1 MLLAFD
7 IGNTN
12 IVIGVFQNNKLAADW
27 RIASDRKKTHDEYG
41 LLVEQLFQ
49 CSGLK
54 REDVKDIIIS
64 SVVPNLTDVIK
75 RTCEQYFKRTPLVVG
90 QGLKT
95 GMPIR
100 YDNPKEVGADRIVN
114 AVAAIEEYGAP
125 LIILDFGT
133 ATTFCVINEK
143 GEYLGGAI
151 APGVGI
157 SLNALVERTAQL
169 PKVEM
174 VVPDKVIGKT
184 TVHAI
189 QSGLLY
195 GYCGM
200 VDGMVRRIAAELAL
214 PLDQVKVIATGG
226 LAEVIH
232 ANTETIQIIDQML
245 TLKGL
250 LLLYNRNEKLHSGS
264 EGGRKEAGEA

>member
-100 YDNPKEVGADRIVN
+100 YDNPKR
-114 AVAAIEEYGAP
+114 
-125 LIILDFGT
+125 
-133 ATTFCVINEK
+133 
-143 GEYLGGAI
+143 
-151 APGVGI
+151 
-157 SLNALVERTAQL
+157 
-169 PKVEM
+169 
-174 VVPDKVIGKT
+174 
-184 TVHAI
+184 
-189 QSGLLY
+189 
-195 GYCGM
+195 
-200 VDGMVRRIAAELAL
+200 
-214 PLDQVKVIATGG
+214 
-226 LAEVIH
+226 
-232 ANTETIQIIDQML
+232 
-245 TLKGL
+245 
-250 LLLYNRNEKLHSGS
+250 
-264 EGGRKEAGEA
+264 